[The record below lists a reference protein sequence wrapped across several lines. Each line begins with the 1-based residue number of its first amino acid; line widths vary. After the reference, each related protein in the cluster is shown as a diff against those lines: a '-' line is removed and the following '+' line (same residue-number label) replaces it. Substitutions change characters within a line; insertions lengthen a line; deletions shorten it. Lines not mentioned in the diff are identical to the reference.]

1 MSTASELADR
11 LEARAKEIDECI
23 RGGDYGT
30 GTGADNAGRWSTDL
44 HNAARLLRDHVR
56 LIALEDAAIEANRS
70 WEGDVYLSH
79 SLRKIEETEAAFWA
93 LVREARE
100 RRAI

>member
-30 GTGADNAGRWSTDL
+30 GTGADNAARMKRKGEL
-44 HNAARLLRDHVR
+44 AALAR
-56 LIALEDAAIEANRS
+56 NRR
-70 WEGDVYLSH
+70 G
-79 SLRKIEETEAAFWA
+79 I
-93 LVREARE
+93 
-100 RRAI
+100 